1 MTKKKKKKVVRDGNR
16 TRSEQSKSGFG
27 AGWKYFT
34 NTNESD
40 KTLNKHKERAIMRIL
55 RN

>member
-1 MTKKKKKKVVRDGNR
+1 MTKKKKVVRDGNR

-27 AGWKYFT
+27 VGWKYFT
-34 NTNESD
+34 NTNASD
-40 KTLNKHKERAIMRIL
+40 KTLNKHKERVIMRIL